1 MSNNFSRRTF
11 IQTSVLATGSLF
23 IPKVVAANP
32 QSHAIKLGCC
42 SWNFHGFKEGSDIL
56 PFIKTIG
63 ELGFDGIELLVIS
76 PADLE
81 TIWSKEG
88 QKAIQDMLNKYKLKI
103 SRLTPFVPFFGSPFT
118 KNEVERK
125 EMFENLEKVC
135 QVGKNLR
142 VPLIGYIGWSVPGTN
157 PNAYKLSNPKPN
169 QKLTFSMPENTDWDS
184 TWKDSVNM
192 TKHFLRIVKSYG
204 MKLSVEPHFNN
215 IPQSNEQFIALKNEI
230 NDSALGCSFDTCWT
244 SVQAAYPPLMVKMLG
259 KHIDNVQFRDTDAET
274 RNAFVPFGEGVIDFE
289 AVVRTLKSMN
299 YQGYITLEEVFL
311 KPDVA
316 LVDAKNFLLF
326 MKKVLEN

>member
-1 MSNNFSRRTF
+1 
-11 IQTSVLATGSLF
+11 
-23 IPKVVAANP
+23 
-32 QSHAIKLGCC
+32 
-42 SWNFHGFKEGSDIL
+42 
-56 PFIKTIG
+56 
-63 ELGFDGIELLVIS
+63 
-76 PADLE
+76 
-81 TIWSKEG
+81 
-88 QKAIQDMLNKYKLKI
+88 
-103 SRLTPFVPFFGSPFT
+103 
-118 KNEVERK
+118 
-125 EMFENLEKVC
+125 MFENLEKVC